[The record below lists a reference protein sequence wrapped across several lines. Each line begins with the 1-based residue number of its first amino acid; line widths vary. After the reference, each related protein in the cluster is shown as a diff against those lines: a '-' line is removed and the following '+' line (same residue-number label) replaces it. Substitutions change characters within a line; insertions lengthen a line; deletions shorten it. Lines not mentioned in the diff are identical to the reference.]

1 MSFLAYNE
9 RVLSLFLQGC
19 VDTSPSGNSICRAC
33 LRVPWFHLTNLY
45 TLGYGVPVC
54 VIMSPFLGSSYGS
67 TVAVGFDVEES
78 SRLWCNS
85 DGVNCEK
92 RN

>member
-33 LRVPWFHLTNLY
+33 VRVPWFHLTNLY
-45 TLGYGVPVC
+45 TLGYGVRVC
-54 VIMSPFLGSSYGS
+54 MIMSLLGSSYR
-67 TVAVGFDVEES
+67 TFAIGFGVEES

-85 DGVNCEK
+85 DGVDCEK
-92 RN
+92 LN